1 MFATLNI
8 EIMINNKF
16 NEFKTEQ
23 QQIAEIGKIFS
34 HPARIAIVQL
44 LAEEKEIK
52 TGNISDYLPIGRTTV
67 SRHLKDLQEAGII
80 KGTIDGL
87 KIHYCLDMQ
96 KLNEI
101 RNHFNRFFDKTISS
115 FLCNC

>member
-1 MFATLNI
+1 MFATLNYKC
-8 EIMINNKF
+8 MQNNKSK
-16 NEFKTEQ
+16 EFSAEQ
-23 QQIAEIGKIFS
+23 QQLANIGKIFS

-44 LAEEKEIK
+44 LAEKKEIK

-67 SRHLKDLQEAGII
+67 SKHLKDLQEAGII

-101 RNHFNRFFDKTISS
+101 KKQFNKFFDNTISS
-115 FLCNC
+115 FLCDC